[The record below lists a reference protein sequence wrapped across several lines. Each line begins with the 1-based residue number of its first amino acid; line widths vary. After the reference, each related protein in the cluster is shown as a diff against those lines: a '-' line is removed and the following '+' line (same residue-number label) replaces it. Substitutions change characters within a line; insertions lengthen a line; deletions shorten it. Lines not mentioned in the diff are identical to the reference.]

1 MAQLKGEKYCQKCE
15 KYFVQKG
22 FRLCSVCKVQ
32 TEKAMEKENFLQ
44 QTHYLK
50 IHRSR
55 GTREGSERD
64 D

>member
-1 MAQLKGEKYCQKCE
+1 MAEPKYCQKCE

-32 TEKAMEKENFLQ
+32 TEKAMEESN
-44 QTHYLK
+44 YLTKTMFPK

-55 GTREGSERD
+55 SAREGSEREE
-64 D
+64 